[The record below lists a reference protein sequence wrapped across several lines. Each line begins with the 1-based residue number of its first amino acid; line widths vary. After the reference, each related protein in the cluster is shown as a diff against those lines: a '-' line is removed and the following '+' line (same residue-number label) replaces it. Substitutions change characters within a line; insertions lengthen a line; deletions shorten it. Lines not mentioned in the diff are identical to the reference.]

1 MSFRLRRFQTEQDE
15 RRSFLSGMC
24 DAMTS
29 HSSHLNFA
37 SKKKEEKGGRCD
49 EVKKFGGKN
58 DREDPE
64 LMIEPVSH
72 FVKFLLCRILN
83 EFLSNFVQSLSF
95 SYFPMVTLTLCSP
108 IDGAARWR
116 H

>member
-1 MSFRLRRFQTEQDE
+1 MSFRLRRFQTEQDFRE
-15 RRSFLSGMC
+15 KVVLSGMC

-37 SKKKEEKGGRCD
+37 SKKKEQKGGRCD

-72 FVKFLLCRILN
+72 FVKFLLRRILN
-83 EFLSNFVQSLSF
+83 EF
-95 SYFPMVTLTLCSP
+95 
-108 IDGAARWR
+108 
-116 H
+116 